1 MLESSI
7 SRPVLRIIRISAAVE
22 TSLSWLWLDEEAP
35 AAAPRPG
42 GPGGGWDSRSLTPER
57 PTIPSVG
64 CWHTGP
70 PSLEKRSLV
79 RSTPPLHLPPL
90 GSLQNDPFLSSPSPS
105 RTFAFLP
112 RHCVN
117 HRASCVFSRGSPVSL
132 SLALDF
138 SMIRN
143 DIQEEGDKDESRN

>member
-57 PTIPSVG
+57 PTIPSFTS
-64 CWHTGP
+64 WQT
-70 PSLEKRSLV
+70 
-79 RSTPPLHLPPL
+79 TPGGLCE
-90 GSLQNDPFLSSPSPS
+90 NDPLSEVPPYV
-105 RTFAFLP
+105 FYLP
-112 RHCVN
+112 
-117 HRASCVFSRGSPVSL
+117 
-132 SLALDF
+132 
-138 SMIRN
+138 
-143 DIQEEGDKDESRN
+143 